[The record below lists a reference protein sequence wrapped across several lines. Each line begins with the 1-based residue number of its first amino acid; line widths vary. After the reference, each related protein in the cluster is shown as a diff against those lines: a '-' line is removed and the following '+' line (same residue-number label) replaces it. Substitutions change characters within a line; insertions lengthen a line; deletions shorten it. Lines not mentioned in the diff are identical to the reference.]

1 MATWSEFQEAA
12 PEIAQRGEKQLF
24 QFGPGLAF
32 LSTVR
37 KDGGPRLHPVCVN
50 LVDSQLALL
59 IVPSPNQR
67 DLLRDDRFV
76 LHSFPGPKSDDD
88 FYLSGRAIRIA
99 DPVALDR
106 CEAAQPA
113 GGATTSGDEAGSTLD
128 IERALY
134 SKYKPHGES
143 DNWPPTYL
151 KWHSD

>member
-67 DLLRDDRFV
+67 DLLRDDRFA

-99 DPVALDR
+99 DPVALER
-106 CEAAQPA
+106 FEAAQPA
-113 GGATTSGDEAGSTLD
+113 GGATTSGDEAGFTLD

-134 SKYKPHGES
+134 SKYKPHGVP

>member
-67 DLLRDDRFV
+67 DLLRDDRF
-76 LHSFPGPKSDDD
+76 
-88 FYLSGRAIRIA
+88 
-99 DPVALDR
+99 
-106 CEAAQPA
+106 EAAQPA
-113 GGATTSGDEAGSTLD
+113 GGATTSGDEAGFTLD
-128 IERALY
+128 IERTLY
-134 SKYKPHGES
+134 SKYKPHGEP